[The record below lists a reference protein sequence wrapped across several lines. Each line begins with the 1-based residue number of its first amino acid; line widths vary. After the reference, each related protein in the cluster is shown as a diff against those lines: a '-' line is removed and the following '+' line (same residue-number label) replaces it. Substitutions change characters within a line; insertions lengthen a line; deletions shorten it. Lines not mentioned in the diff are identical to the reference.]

1 MFFFLRHPKFE
12 KTCKTQI
19 DLARAIPTSKLAK
32 IIADECQKFYSSHLG
47 EHWPALHTF
56 ELVATNDCL
65 TSFKYEFEFVTNF
78 DFDEFILPRRHLPTH
93 DISYVDEENA
103 NLTCESLSN
112 SQSKATSPYTLYNYV
127 RDLIAEDAKNSSSNR
142 TIASLHFKHMLMF
155 SRLPAQFVSDLL
167 NVSLL
172 NEKRTVMFDYF
183 SMRIYFI
190 VDPAY
195 DSSLRAAFN
204 RTRQLGECMS
214 GLIDKRHLDG
224 TNITINWN
232 RLYGIWMNLRCGKSV
247 FNTDY
252 VDLIN
257 QHELQH
263 SSDPNAQVLDVP
275 IDLGYVSHFRESIDI
290 QFFLGQTYSF
300 SSNFRIDFEYYLFAM
315 RVWDKNCCS

>member
-1 MFFFLRHPKFE
+1 MVN
-12 KTCKTQI
+12 Q
-19 DLARAIPTSKLAK
+19 
-32 IIADECQKFYSSHLG
+32 CQKLHLSHLG

-65 TSFKYEFEFVTNF
+65 MSFKYEFEYVTNY
-78 DFDEFILPRRHLPTH
+78 DFDEFILPRLHLPTSEL
-93 DISYVDEENA
+93 SYLDEQNA
-103 NLTCESLSN
+103 NLTCESLSK
-112 SQSKATSPYTLYNYV
+112 QTEPTQAAAPYTLYNYV
-127 RDLIAEDAKNSSSNR
+127 RDLIAEDAKNSSSNPK
-142 TIASLHFKHMLMF
+142 IASLHFKHMLMF
-155 SRLPAQFVSDLL
+155 PRLPDQFVNDLL

-183 SMRIYFI
+183 NMRVYFN

-195 DSSLRAAFN
+195 DSPLRAAFN

-214 GLIDKRHLDG
+214 ELIDKRRLDG
-224 TNITINWN
+224 NNITVNWN

-263 SSDPNAQVLDVP
+263 SSEPSARVIDVP
-275 IDLGYVSHFRESIDI
+275 IEHGYVSHFRETIDI

-300 SSNFRIDFEYYLFAM
+300 SSNFRVDFEYYRFAM
-315 RVWDKNCCS
+315 RVWK